1 MSKILNFHFEKK
13 NKLHRVFTIKSNEKD
28 INNGSFSDVSFQL
41 LITEKYGNRY
51 EMMGGYE
58 ASDEGLK
65 KYSVDFYKS
74 NGEIFAQKKLNNM
87 GIKEINAFSFSCN
100 NKFHVVRTFKQL
112 CNEDVYI
119 LKETKGNNIEDI
131 ESYYFEH
138 CFNGG
143 LINCDNGTYECYG
156 YDHKKFYPMILGSV
170 KYSDFKIPIREG
182 RCVKLETLDK
192 TNIKFGFYNVKIT
205 CTSIIFNKLFKYS
218 RKHIYTQYSLLF
230 AFKHQEEFNVKI
242 DLLQDVDAYLYDDK
256 DVVDS
261 RSIFGTWYDKLM
273 VLAEKYPKNKLVKH
287 MMSSLWGYLSEKK
300 KYCVPIEELNNR
312 KDWGLET
319 DLHKEYYLSDY
330 CEDVGNTYATLK
342 KRNNKY
348 LYDIRLKPFLLSYA
362 RNVLADIAYNN
373 HPEEIVRMYIDNIVY
388 KSNVKFDVTDMV
400 REEKTS
406 GLITWKNN
414 HQVDLDLLTK
424 DRKIKLTEEPEN

>member
-1 MSKILNFHFEKK
+1 M
-13 NKLHRVFTIKSNEKD
+13 
-28 INNGSFSDVSFQL
+28 
-41 LITEKYGNRY
+41 
-51 EMMGGYE
+51 
-58 ASDEGLK
+58 
-65 KYSVDFYKS
+65 
-74 NGEIFAQKKLNNM
+74 
-87 GIKEINAFSFSCN
+87 
-100 NKFHVVRTFKQL
+100 VRQT
-112 CNEDVYI
+112 
-119 LKETKGNNIEDI
+119 
-131 ESYYFEH
+131 H
-138 CFNGG
+138 
-143 LINCDNGTYECYG
+143 GTCG
-156 YDHKKFYPMILGSV
+156 
-170 KYSDFKIPIREG
+170 KIPE
-182 RCVKLETLDK
+182 
-192 TNIKFGFYNVKIT
+192 
-205 CTSIIFNKLFKYS
+205 
-218 RKHIYTQYSLLF
+218 
-230 AFKHQEEFNVKI
+230 
-242 DLLQDVDAYLYDDK
+242 
-256 DVVDS
+256 
-261 RSIFGTWYDKLM
+261 
-273 VLAEKYPKNKLVKH
+273 NKLVKH

-342 KRNNKY
+342 KRKNKY

-388 KSNVKFDVTDMV
+388 KSNVKFDVPDMV